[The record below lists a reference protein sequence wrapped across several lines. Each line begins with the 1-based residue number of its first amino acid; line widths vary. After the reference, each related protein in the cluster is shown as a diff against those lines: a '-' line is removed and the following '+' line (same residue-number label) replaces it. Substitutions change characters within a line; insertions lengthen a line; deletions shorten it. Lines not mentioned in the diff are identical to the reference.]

1 MNRFVLPALAAT
13 ALLLTGCAASPAPA
27 DTPAASAAID
37 NCGTDV
43 TVTTAPER
51 VIAIK
56 STSTEMLLALG
67 LGDRII
73 GTGFQDGPV
82 PEEWAADA
90 ASIPVLS
97 DMVPGQEAVLEAA
110 PDFIYAGWESN
121 FSSDGAGERADLQD
135 LGIATYVSPAACKEA
150 GYQPNPLTFDNVF
163 SYIAEAGTVFGA
175 SEAADA
181 LITEQRAAL
190 ADIVA
195 DDTGKTALWWS
206 SGDDTPYVG
215 AGIGAPQLVLD
226 TIGLTNIAAD
236 VDDTWTSYNWEA
248 VIAANPDVIVLV
260 DATWNTAESKKAA
273 LLANPATA
281 NLDAAKNERYLVLPF
296 AAGEAGVR
304 TVEAAKDLADQL
316 AKLS

>member
-1 MNRFVLPALAAT
+1 MRSASLVLLPLVLLAGCATAPATQPLAAT
-13 ALLLTGCAASPAPA
+13 T
-27 DTPAASAAID
+27 TPVEID
-37 NCGTDV
+37 NCGFEFTVGDAPQRIV
-43 TVTTAPER
+43 T
-51 VIAIK
+51 IK
-56 STSTEMLLALG
+56 STSTELLLALG
-67 LGDRII
+67 LGDRIV
-73 GTGFQDGPV
+73 GQTFADGPV
-82 PEEWAADA
+82 PDSLPQVEV
-90 ASIPVLS
+90 PVIS
-97 DMVPGQEAVLEAA
+97 AFAPSEEAVLELE
-110 PDFIYAGWESN
+110 PDFVFGGWESN
-121 FSSDGAGERADLQD
+121 FTADAAGDRAELAD
-135 LGIATYVSPAACKEA
+135 LGIGTYVSPAACKEA
-150 GYQPNPLTFDNVF
+150 GYQPDPLTFDNVF

-175 SEAADA
+175 SGAADA

-281 NLDAAKNERYLVLPF
+281 NLDAVKNERYLVLPF

-304 TVEAAKDLADQL
+304 TVEAARDLADQL